1 MGLNRNSCLA
11 ASAALLFFAGLSQA
25 APKLRLVTSTVGPL
39 SIAQG
44 GNGATQTVEAFNAG
58 DGSLNLTLSSSATW
72 IGATVGSPRACT
84 SQAGSCIPLQFAL
97 NTSGLSTGT
106 STGIV
111 TVTDPNAID
120 APQTITVTVQ
130 IGGAVPAAVDL
141 YVAPGGTNDASFST
155 NSQIT
160 GRATTSSGGS
170 WLSLVLDGSG
180 SFRFSLPYRIH
191 LAAPSTMDV
200 GNYTGTLATSGS
212 SFSADNKTIAVTMR
226 VTNQPIAQ
234 PSTAH
239 VTMRLAQGAP
249 PSPVN
254 VILNNVGQGSLTVSG
269 ATATINSGSS
279 WLTATSFAA
288 GATLMFDPGSLAPGS
303 YSASVAIASNAANGT
318 ITVPVDFTVVA
329 KGAPLITYQGVVDN
343 GTFGAGDT
351 VARGDVMVVLGEQF
365 LFGPL
370 AVGAAPPMA
379 NQIGGVQVLV
389 NGNPAPMYYASYG
402 QLAFQ
407 MPYEVANGTA
417 LVQVT
422 RDGQPSN
429 TVSVQVADRA
439 PRLLLIGVGSYGAIV
454 NQDGS
459 IPMPVGSFPGVNT
472 HPAQVGDTLTMY
484 AIGMGPTSPAGATGQ
499 PAPSV
504 EPLAR
509 LTTMLLVN
517 FGGGIGGTPVTPLFA
532 GLTPT
537 YAGLYQL
544 NVTIPPDVPR
554 GIVNLSVGFSDAASN
569 SVQIVIQ

>member
-1 MGLNRNSCLA
+1 
-11 ASAALLFFAGLSQA
+11 
-25 APKLRLVTSTVGPL
+25 
-39 SIAQG
+39 
-44 GNGATQTVEAFNAG
+44 
-58 DGSLNLTLSSSATW
+58 
-72 IGATVGSPRACT
+72 
-84 SQAGSCIPLQFAL
+84 
-97 NTSGLSTGT
+97 
-106 STGIV
+106 
-111 TVTDPNAID
+111 
-120 APQTITVTVQ
+120 
-130 IGGAVPAAVDL
+130 
-141 YVAPGGTNDASFST
+141 
-155 NSQIT
+155 
-160 GRATTSSGGS
+160 
-170 WLSLVLDGSG
+170 
-180 SFRFSLPYRIH
+180 
-191 LAAPSTMDV
+191 
-200 GNYTGTLATSGS
+200 
-212 SFSADNKTIAVTMR
+212 MR

-249 PSPVN
+249 ASPVN
-254 VILNNVGQGSLTVSG
+254 VILNNVGQGNLAVSG

-279 WLTATSFAA
+279 WLTATSFAT

-303 YSASVAIASNAANGT
+303 YSASVAIASNGANGT

-351 VARGDVMVVLGEQF
+351 VARGDVMAVLGEQF

-472 HPAQVGDTLTMY
+472 HPAHVGDTLTMY

-499 PAPSV
+499 PAPSA

-509 LTTMLLVN
+509 LTTTPLVN
-517 FGGGIGGTPVTPLFA
+517 FGGGIGGTPVTPIFA

-544 NVTIPPDVPR
+544 NVTIPSDVPK

>member
-1 MGLNRNSCLA
+1 VGLNKNRCFA
-11 ASAALLFFAGLSQA
+11 ALAALLFFTGVSNA
-25 APKLRLVTSTVGPL
+25 APKLRLVTTTVGPL
-39 SIAQG
+39 SILQG
-44 GNGATQTVEAFNAG
+44 GNGPTQTVEAFNAG
-58 DGSLNLTLSSSATW
+58 DGTLNLTLSSSATW
-72 IGATVGSPRACT
+72 IGTSVGALRPCS
-84 SQAGSCIPLQFAL
+84 SQAGNCIPLQFAL
-97 NTSGLSTGT
+97 STSGLSAGITTGV
-106 STGIV
+106 V
-111 TVTDPNAID
+111 TVTDPNSID

-130 IGGAVPAAVDL
+130 IGGAVPSSVDL

-160 GRATTSSGGS
+160 GHATTSGGGS
-170 WLSLVLDGSG
+170 WLALVLDGTG
-180 SFRFSLPYRIH
+180 SFRFSFPYRIH
-191 LAAPSTMDV
+191 VAAASDLSAGTYSGTM
-200 GNYTGTLATSGS
+200 ATSGS
-212 SFSADNKTIAVTMR
+212 SFTGDNKTIPVTMR

-234 PSTAH
+234 PSTTH

-249 PSPVN
+249 ATPVN
-254 VILNNVGQGSLTVSG
+254 VVLNNIGQGTLAVSG
-269 ATATINSGSS
+269 ATATLNSGSS
-279 WLTATSFAA
+279 WLTATSFST
-288 GATLMFDPGSLAPGS
+288 GATLAFDPASLAPGS

-351 VARGDVMVVLGEQF
+351 VARGDVMAVLGEQF

-370 AVGAAPPMA
+370 AVGSAPPMA
-379 NQIGGVQVLV
+379 NQINGVQVLV

-407 MPYEVANGTA
+407 MPYEVPLGTA

-422 RDGQPSN
+422 RDGQASN

-439 PRLLLIGVGSYGAIV
+439 PRLLLIGVGTYGAIV

-472 HPAQVGDTLTMY
+472 HPAKVGDTLTLY
-484 AIGMGPTSPAGATGQ
+484 AIGLGPTSPAGATGQ
-499 PAPSV
+499 PAPSS

-509 LTTMLLVN
+509 LTTLPLVN
-517 FGGGIGGTPVTPLFA
+517 FGGGIGGTPVTPIFA

-544 NVTIPPDVPR
+544 NVTIPENVPK
-554 GIVNLSVGFSDAASN
+554 GIVNLSLGFTDSASN